1 MWAAGK
7 SHPRVLRPLPLPN
20 ALAAR
25 ASLPRLRP
33 GLSLCP
39 GTVCLAHAFIVQFR
53 VPSLCIPSDSVG
65 TEPFGSI
72 TAQGRREVCPA
83 LLLEHTFNMPYTRA
97 HSHLASLLLGFPH
110 IL

>member
-1 MWAAGK
+1 M
-7 SHPRVLRPLPLPN
+7 LRLLPLPN

-25 ASLPRLRP
+25 ASLPRLHP

-53 VPSLCIPSDSVG
+53 APVSAFPATALGPN
-65 TEPFGSI
+65 P
-72 TAQGRREVCPA
+72 AQGRREVCPA

-97 HSHLASLLLGFPH
+97 HSHLASLLLEFPH